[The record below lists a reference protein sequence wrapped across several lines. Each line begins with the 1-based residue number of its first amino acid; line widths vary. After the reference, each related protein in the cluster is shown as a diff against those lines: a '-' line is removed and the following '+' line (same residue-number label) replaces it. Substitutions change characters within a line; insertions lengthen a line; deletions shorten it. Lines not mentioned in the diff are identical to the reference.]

1 MNPFAPELPVTAC
14 ADPHPFYRLWHHQ
27 FWLSKITSCAEW
39 RDVSNHTRMGTIQ
52 SRTPEKK
59 AKNHVTLT
67 WKFPWKSCSTSCV
80 FLKTNILSHILSSC
94 SSKQIIPLYF
104 SVTQWKPSVRQWRY
118 RCPDDI
124 LSPRK
129 WWCNSV
135 QWWSSHIRNQWWL
148 VSRKFIYSS
157 IIEIHL
163 GPVSQKCWWLMGLE
177 NCCCLH
183 LR

>member
-1 MNPFAPELPVTAC
+1 MQIQV
-14 ADPHPFYRLWHHQ
+14 
-27 FWLSKITSCAEW
+27 LSTSCGIISFNGQGQLCPVIPVQSEEISQTIPEW
-39 RDVSNHTRMGTIQ
+39 
-52 SRTPEKK
+52 KK
-59 AKNHVTLT
+59 GHKKHVTLT